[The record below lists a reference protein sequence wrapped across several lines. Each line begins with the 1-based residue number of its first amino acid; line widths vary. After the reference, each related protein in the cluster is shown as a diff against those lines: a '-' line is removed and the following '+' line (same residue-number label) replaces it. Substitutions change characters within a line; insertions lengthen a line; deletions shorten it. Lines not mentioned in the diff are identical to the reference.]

1 MRIISGELRGRRL
14 KTVPDNTVRPATD
27 QVRGAVFNILQNRI
41 PVHGAEILDL
51 FAGSGSLGFEAIS
64 RGAKRVTFIESSG
77 RVADFIEQNAEEL
90 DCTDRC
96 TVFTM
101 SAFDYIS
108 RCSEKFDLVF
118 ADPPYRQETTPEL
131 PTMIFARGI
140 VRPEGYL
147 IIEHTKHVT
156 FPESATYQRTLVREF
171 GGTILSFFIHPVS

>member
-41 PVHGAEILDL
+41 PVHGADILDL

-64 RGAKRVTFIESSG
+64 RGAQRVVFIEYNG
-77 RVADFIEQNAEEL
+77 RVGDFIEQNAEEL
-90 DCTDRC
+90 GCTDRC
-96 TVFTM
+96 SVHMM
-101 SAFDYIS
+101 SAFDYIA
-108 RCSEKFDLVF
+108 RCTEKFDLIF

-131 PTMIFARGI
+131 PALIFARGL
-140 VRPEGYL
+140 VRSEGYL

-156 FPESATYQRTLVREF
+156 FPESPLYDRTLVRELAERF
-171 GGTILSFFIHPVS
+171 